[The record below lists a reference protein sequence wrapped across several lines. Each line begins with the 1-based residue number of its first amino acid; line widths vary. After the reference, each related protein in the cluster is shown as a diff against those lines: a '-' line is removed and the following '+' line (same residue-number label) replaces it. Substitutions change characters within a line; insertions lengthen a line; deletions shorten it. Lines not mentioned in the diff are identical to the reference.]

1 MEGDRFGPVEPR
13 WNRQAREQLGLM
25 LEGQEVQERCP
36 PGMVHALHH
45 FSKSAFAKAA
55 DDFI

>member
-1 MEGDRFGPVEPR
+1 MEPR
-13 WNRQAREQLGLM
+13 WNRHAREQLGLM
-25 LEGQEVQERCP
+25 LEGQGVQERCP